1 MSDGT
6 ALPAGWYD
14 DPAGSGGHRWWA
26 GTQWTDHVRAPEP
39 AAPAFTPPEPLP
51 SAGSAVQEYQPM
63 SYPATAFPSAAPDEY
78 RFAGRVDVD
87 NTKGWLSLGGGV
99 VSLALLAAAS
109 IGGVVLIGTLTAVI
123 FTITSGIRSLSLRS
137 RGMSTV
143 LIPPVLGIVFAGL
156 TVLIFLGGILV
167 SAIGVAA
174 TSAEFL
180 SEQTRQSFPENPELQ
195 AMHDTAYNIQSQLT
209 DELRTGTLPE
219 QLEADASGEIWLDG
233 ELLAIIDAGQIF
245 DYSLIEGGTHYE
257 FTLHGT
263 VLGESI
269 RFNSKTGN
277 LYAVCFEDDET
288 CGF

>member
-1 MSDGT
+1 
-6 ALPAGWYD
+6 
-14 DPAGSGGHRWWA
+14 
-26 GTQWTDHVRAPEP
+26 
-39 AAPAFTPPEPLP
+39 
-51 SAGSAVQEYQPM
+51 
-63 SYPATAFPSAAPDEY
+63 
-78 RFAGRVDVD
+78 
-87 NTKGWLSLGGGV
+87 
-99 VSLALLAAAS
+99 
-109 IGGVVLIGTLTAVI
+109 
-123 FTITSGIRSLSLRS
+123 
-137 RGMSTV
+137 MSTV